1 MIPLTNPS
9 HGGTYVVEGR
19 FSLGSDW
26 LIVVPQALPPVYLH
40 TTPRI
45 VTVRRI
51 LSVSRVSGFGVAL
64 TSLIVV
70 IMVCCVSQCLL
81 TWYLVSHD
89 GLTISTDLPPCL
101 LMLQGVL
108 SRSIPHSCCTR
119 IAVLTLVDDHWD
131 S

>member
-1 MIPLTNPS
+1 M
-9 HGGTYVVEGR
+9 VEGR

-26 LIVVPQALPPVYLH
+26 LIVVSRALPPVYLH
-40 TTPRI
+40 TLPRI
-45 VTVRRI
+45 VIVRRI

-64 TSLIVV
+64 ISLVVV
-70 IMVCCVSQCLL
+70 IMVCCGSQCPL

-108 SRSIPHSCCTR
+108 SRSIPHSYCTR
-119 IAVLTLVDDHWD
+119 IAVLTLVDDYGD